1 MTIEQYVRA
10 KAIRDRIN
18 NLGAEIED
26 LKLHKGSCVTKR
38 DRDKFQEMINKREEE
53 IFKLESMFDEI

>member
-26 LKLHKGSCVTKR
+26 LKYHKGSCATSR
-38 DRDKFQEMINKREEE
+38 CRDKFQEMINKREKE
-53 IFKLESMFDEI
+53 ILKLEAMFDEL